1 MSQAIPSSSQISRR
15 RQPQWA
21 RRILMVG
28 VFIAIITVLRMW
40 IPHEIAMWHL
50 AKAGSILKQLDE
62 PIDDDESSETKR
74 HQIFSQAF
82 EELDK
87 AASWAGKDP
96 AVFLA
101 RAQARM
107 REIRY
112 LPPDDLQ
119 AAWRSVEYDLSEAIK
134 LRPAVPDFYRL
145 RANANYALGK
155 AEDAI
160 RDSSM
165 FIQTLTD
172 IPNYPSFMYAV
183 ALNQRAYMR
192 ALTGREISEGLDDIQ
207 KAFQISG
214 KEKEEGSFLDTRG
227 YLRFKNGQ
235 LDDALID
242 VTRALKLIQ
251 SESIDEEGEAIAAR
265 EEAIGVVYYHRFEI
279 LSALGKEDSAQFDYD
294 EAMKRDYDPE
304 RGIF

>member
-15 RQPQWA
+15 RQPPWA

-62 PIDDDESSETKR
+62 PIEDDESSETKR
-74 HQIFSQAF
+74 HQILSQAF

-87 AASWAGKDP
+87 AASWGGKDP

-107 REIRY
+107 RELRY

-155 AEDAI
+155 AEEAI

-172 IPNYPSFMYAV
+172 IPSYPSLMYAA

-207 KAFQISG
+207 KAFQILG
-214 KEKEEGSFLDTRG
+214 NEEEGSFLDTRA
-227 YLRFKNGQ
+227 YLQFKNGQ
-235 LDDALID
+235 LEDALTD

-251 SESIDEEGEAIAAR
+251 SESINDEREAIAAR
-265 EEAIGVVYYHRFEI
+265 EESLGVVFYHRFEI
-279 LSALGKEDSAQFDYD
+279 LTALGKEDSAQFDYD
-294 EAMKRDYDPE
+294 EAMKRDYDPQ